1 MYEYDFD
8 VETCTEIVEI
18 VQRTFTKCHQHI
30 SSSIQQHTMSNDELY
45 HNVLADVVFTELLSP
60 HTVSLR

>member
-8 VETCTEIVEI
+8 VETCSEIVEI

-30 SSSIQQHTMSNDELY
+30 SSSIQQNKMNNDELY
-45 HNVLADVVFTELLSP
+45 HNVGVIQGNKLERTAASA
-60 HTVSLR
+60 

>member
-8 VETCTEIVEI
+8 VETCSEIVEI

-30 SSSIQQHTMSNDELY
+30 SSSSIQQHTMNNDELY
-45 HNVLADVVFTELLSP
+45 HNVLAAVVFY
-60 HTVSLR
+60 